1 MVCSNAMYKRFGRRS
16 GWWRWVC
23 RGSLSKGFRRAF
35 PLEALEEIRQR
46 GVVRPEVLARRRCH
60 DGVDEDELWTQ
71 RLRHVEGIVGSSVDG
86 QEPGGNGCT
95 ILELME
101 TARMQAN
108 SWPSATSGRTFE

>member
-86 QEPGGNGCT
+86 QEPGGNGCA